1 MPPIFIPIP
10 IGVVLAVV
18 SALGVS
24 ITVAWKIIKVAK
36 SKLLV
41 LGAQASGKTTFLRH
55 YIPDI
60 PDGPTKGTF
69 EERVI
74 PFSWSELFKWN
85 LTMGDISGKEDFVA
99 QATSKLRSD
108 EKMKYIVLFIDLKK
122 YFEDESTQKHSNNL
136 MYFVVNNEY
145 APAIIP
151 RSNGTMESKK
161 VHRHYCLVLTHLD
174 QCNNGERERF
184 EKEISNKPYHKILN
198 KAVFGD
204 IRDKEVANKVFKKL
218 D

>member
-1 MPPIFIPIP
+1 MQYILYPIWLLIIAFIGGKVSRKI
-10 IGVVLAVV
+10 LA
-18 SALGVS
+18 
-24 ITVAWKIIKVAK
+24 

-41 LGAQASGKTTFLRH
+41 LGHQASGKTTFLRH
-55 YIPDI
+55 YVPKIPE
-60 PDGPTKGTF
+60 GPTGGTF
-69 EERVI
+69 ETYDYPIDVGNLFNFR
-74 PFSWSELFKWN
+74 WS
-85 LTMGDISGKEDFVA
+85 LTVGDISGKEDFVA

-122 YFEDESTQKHSNNL
+122 YFEDASTQEHSKKL
-136 MYFVVNNEY
+136 MDYVVKNEY
-145 APAIIP
+145 TPAIITH
-151 RSNGTMESKK
+151 SDGKNEEIK

-184 EKEISNKPYHKILN
+184 EKEISNKPYHKILD

-204 IRDKEVANKVFKKL
+204 IRDKKVANKVFEKL